1 MSPFWGE
8 FFRELR
14 GRGRNATIFIIALGA
29 VLVLTCIGVAI
40 YSSELRIPIIVF
52 TSGPMIF
59 YVTVRWRRFRKLR
72 ARARLLQPLGP
83 LSRDELRV
91 ARSKLT
97 DGQT

>member
-8 FFRELR
+8 FFRELK

-29 VLVLTCIGVAI
+29 VLVLTCVGVAI
-40 YSSELRIPIIVF
+40 YSSELRIPIIIF
-52 TSGPMIF
+52 AAGPLVF
-59 YVTVRWRRFRKLR
+59 YVTVRWVRYRKLR
-72 ARARLLQPLGP
+72 ARVRLLQPLGP

-97 DGQT
+97 DG